1 MTNNDNP
8 RDIIH
13 EMADVLRLLG
23 DDYTITAVEC
33 DPGDSA
39 IRVIKR
45 NSEKTLYIIAHSN
58 PDATE
63 MHLYDGPES
72 LDAYHVFYNG
82 YLDDFTPEEL
92 ADCIIRSFRKEK

>member
-1 MTNNDNP
+1 MSNENKP

-13 EMADVLRLLG
+13 EMANVLPLLG
-23 DDYTITAVEC
+23 DDYTLTGVEC

-45 NSEKTLYIIAHSN
+45 NSEKTMYIIAYSE

-63 MHLYDGPES
+63 VHIYDGHDT
-72 LDAYHVFYNG
+72 LTAYHVFYDGSLN
-82 YLDDFTPEEL
+82 DSTPENI
-92 ADCIIRSFRKEK
+92 ADYITRNL